1 MMAQL
6 PYYQQIG
13 DNLYADQSGK
23 YFNIVNGNRSY
34 VTSPYD
40 TQTQKLNSIYDSQ
53 RKAQLDQLKA
63 QRDRAIGQLNKQKT
77 DLAPVYQAQRNQADV
92 VNAQNVNRLRELMAA
107 NGINASGESLT
118 TQANLASSRQNALN
132 DINTQENQA
141 VSAIDRQIADA
152 NDPSVEQAINNQI
165 ENARAQALL
174 DAYNQYQQDVYNK
187 AADWR
192 DYSLLQQKNS
202 GGNSSGGSSRKSST
216 KKATSSTSD
225 SDLQKAYQEYQRQQQ
240 IQNQY
245 APTPFRATQTKPRQI
260 I

>member
-132 DINTQENQA
+132 DINT
-141 VSAIDRQIADA
+141 
-152 NDPSVEQAINNQI
+152 
-165 ENARAQALL
+165 
-174 DAYNQYQQDVYNK
+174 
-187 AADWR
+187 
-192 DYSLLQQKNS
+192 
-202 GGNSSGGSSRKSST
+202 
-216 KKATSSTSD
+216 
-225 SDLQKAYQEYQRQQQ
+225 
-240 IQNQY
+240 
-245 APTPFRATQTKPRQI
+245 
-260 I
+260 

>member
-1 MMAQL
+1 MAQL

-13 DNLYADQSGK
+13 DNLYADNTGK

-53 RKAQLDQLKA
+53 KNSQLDQLKA
-63 QRDRAIGQLNKQKT
+63 QRDKSLTDLNAQKT

-92 VNAQNVNRLRELMAA
+92 VNAQSVNRLRELMAA
-107 NGINASGESLT
+107 NGINASGENLT
-118 TQANLASSRQNALN
+118 TQANLASARQNAFN

-141 VSAIDRQIADA
+141 ISAIDRQISDV
-152 NDPSVEQAINNQI
+152 NDPAQEQAIISQI
-165 ENARAQALL
+165 ESARAQALM
-174 DAYNQYQQDVYNK
+174 DAYNQYLQQIDNK

-192 DYSLLQQKNS
+192 DYTALRAKSS
-202 GGNSSGGSSRKSST
+202 SRGSSGGST
-216 KKATSSTSD
+216 KKKSTATTTND
-225 SDLQKAYQEYQRQQQ
+225 SALAQAYADYQKQQQ
-240 IQNQY
+240 IQQKY
-245 APTPFRATQTKPRQI
+245 APRPFRATQTKPRQI